1 MLVLLLFL
9 AGLALLFCELFIPGG
24 VLGIAGLICIGGSIF
39 VAFRDYPDAGM
50 AVLAGELLALAVAV
64 VLGLRIFP
72 HTPIA
77 RRLTLTRKFDADK
90 GFTSASVELDA
101 YSGKE
106 GVAVTVL
113 RPAGIA
119 LIDGKRVNVVTDGE
133 FIEKNAPVKVVEVEG
148 GRIVVRP
155 LIESDVE
162 TGTDTDT

>member
-9 AGLALLFCELFIPGG
+9 AGLVLLFCELFIPGG
-24 VLGIAGLICIGGSIF
+24 VLGIAGIISIGGSIF
-39 VAFRDYPDAGM
+39 IAFRDYPDAAM
-50 AVLAGELLALAVAV
+50 AVVAGELLALAVGV
-64 VLGLRIFP
+64 VVGLRIFP

-90 GFTSASVELDA
+90 GFTSASAELDA
-101 YSGKE
+101 YAGKE

-155 LIESDVE
+155 LVESDVHVDTE
-162 TGTDTDT
+162 TDA

>member
-1 MLVLLLFL
+1 VLLLFL
-9 AGLALLFCELFIPGG
+9 GGLVLLFCELFIPGG
-24 VLGIAGLICIGGSIF
+24 VLGIAGVICIGGSIF
-39 VAFRDYPDAGM
+39 VAFRDYPDAAM
-50 AVLAGELLALAVAV
+50 AILAGELLALAVGV

-77 RRLTLTRKFDADK
+77 RRLTLKRQFDADK
-90 GFTSASVELDA
+90 GFTSASAELNTFD
-101 YSGKE
+101 GKE

-133 FIEKNAPVKVVEVEG
+133 FIDKNAPVKVVEVEG

-155 LIESDVE
+155 LTESDVDA
-162 TGTDTDT
+162 DTHVDT

>member
-9 AGLALLFCELFIPGG
+9 AGLVLLFCELFIPGG
-24 VLGIAGLICIGGSIF
+24 VLGIAGIISIGGSIF
-39 VAFRDYPDAGM
+39 VAFRDYPDAAM
-50 AVLAGELLALAVAV
+50 AVLAGELVALAIGV
-64 VLGLRIFP
+64 VIGLRIFP

-90 GFTSASVELDA
+90 GFTSASAELDA
-101 YSGKE
+101 YAGKK

-133 FIEKNAPVKVVEVEG
+133 FIEKDALVKVVEVEG

-155 LIESDVE
+155 LVESDVDTE
-162 TGTDTDT
+162 TDA